1 MDPLSLTASVI
12 TVATLAWQ
20 SSKAAYDVVDGLI
33 KVLNTIADSK
43 RLLSQTQTTL
53 DTLRDTLTVGT
64 ETPDALDSVLQK
76 IKLDIALESAR
87 CLCDEFRKTMT
98 RYTSHSTDLRFS
110 NRNRFTVNLHESK
123 ITKFNKQLSKYQRTI
138 SLVLILINRIISS
151 RTSKDIELLSGRFT
165 AQETALIDLEKR
177 LRDNQTSLQAIS
189 RAESDGKAEDGSAF
203 ERGESLR
210 LTAGLQKVCQD
221 ALSAIRAKRTE

>member
-138 SLVLILINRIISS
+138 SLVLILIN
-151 RTSKDIELLSGRFT
+151 L
-165 AQETALIDLEKR
+165 
-177 LRDNQTSLQAIS
+177 
-189 RAESDGKAEDGSAF
+189 
-203 ERGESLR
+203 
-210 LTAGLQKVCQD
+210 
-221 ALSAIRAKRTE
+221 